1 MWAVWVIE
9 DISAC
14 MTKVEGG
21 GRDDAEV
28 GADVTLV
35 MATMFEG
42 KN

>member
-1 MWAVWVIE
+1 MWADWVIE

-21 GRDDAEV
+21 GTHGAEV
-28 GADVTLV
+28 GADVTPV
-35 MATMFEG
+35 MAIMFDG